1 MAITN
6 AKLGAAHGLA
16 SALGGKLDA
25 PHSVITARLAPHV
38 MQENINAAK
47 QAGRNDV
54 INRYRK
60 LAQLVTDRAN
70 ANEHDGVLWVKMVL
84 DKLELPLLGKFGVCQ
99 TSFEQVANDALKS
112 VAIKGNPLPL
122 NQERLVFILK
132 QVCDCSG
139 DCAAESTP
147 HMSSVEVLESRSDL
161 SSVNE

>member
-1 MAITN
+1 
-6 AKLGAAHGLA
+6 
-16 SALGGKLDA
+16 
-25 PHSVITARLAPHV
+25 
-38 MQENINAAK
+38 
-47 QAGRNDV
+47 
-54 INRYRK
+54 
-60 LAQLVTDRAN
+60 
-70 ANEHDGVLWVKMVL
+70 MVL